1 MTLFKNDY
9 SKMNDK
15 SLNELFDY
23 HRTIQCTSEQDDQ
36 FQVDFNSLL
45 N

>member
-1 MTLFKNDY
+1 
-9 SKMNDK
+9 MNDI
-15 SLNELFDY
+15 SLNELFGY
-23 HRTIQCTSEQDDQ
+23 YRTIQCTSEQDDQ